1 MSVKIWAFSES
12 PSVANEVASSASSIA
27 KTAGGTFAVV
37 GLDDSGPLLA
47 GEEKVVLKA
56 DARLSTSPEAAAEA
70 LAKFA
75 KEATPDVILIGS
87 TRDGKEIASR
97 IAVKLGRP
105 CVSEV
110 FGAALGGGVL
120 QGKRNVFAG
129 KLVAEVALPLPC
141 VVALKVGTTS
151 ALPASTAKAE
161 EKAMGSLPSKTRLV
175 EMREKQKG
183 TVDLKGAKLIV
194 AAGRGVKKREDL
206 ALVSELAGALGGA
219 VGCSRPLSADM
230 GWLPEEHHIGLTGV
244 TVHPDLYIAVGI
256 SGQLQHVAGI
266 KDSKVIAAVNTDKS
280 APMFEASDY
289 GIVGDLYAVL
299 PAMLKEIKTRRP

>member
-1 MSVKIWAFSES
+1 MSVKVWAFSES

-27 KTAGGTFAVV
+27 KAAGGSFVVV
-37 GLDDSGPLLA
+37 GLDDCGPLLA
-47 GEEKVVLKA
+47 GDEKVVLKS
-56 DARLSTSPEAAAEA
+56 DAPLSTSPEATADA
-70 LAKFA
+70 LARFA
-75 KEATPDVILIGS
+75 KEANPDIVLVGS

-97 IAVKLGRP
+97 TAVKLGRP

-110 FGAALGGGVL
+110 FGAFLADGML

-151 ALPASTAKAE
+151 ALPASAVKAE
-161 EKAMGSLPSKTRLV
+161 EKAMGPLPSRTKLV

-194 AAGRGVKKREDL
+194 AAGRGVKKKEDL
-206 ALVSELAGALGGA
+206 ALVSELASALGGA

-280 APMFEASDY
+280 APMFEFSDY
-289 GIVGDLYAVL
+289 GVVGDLYAVL
-299 PAMLKEIKTRRP
+299 PAMLKEIKARRQ

>member
-1 MSVKIWAFSES
+1 MSVSVWAFSES

-27 KTAGGTFAVV
+27 RAAGGSFTVI

-47 GEEKVVLKA
+47 GEEKVVLKS
-56 DARLSTSPEAAAEA
+56 DVPLSTSPEAAAGA

-75 KEATPDVILIGS
+75 REENPDVVLVGS

-97 IAVKLGRP
+97 LAVKLGRP

-110 FGAALGGGVL
+110 FGASLGNGTL

-129 KLVAEVALPLPC
+129 KLVAEVAVPLPC

-151 ALPASTAKAE
+151 ALPPSAAE
-161 EKAMGSLPSKTRLV
+161 AREKALGPFPSKTKLL

-183 TVDLKGAKLIV
+183 TVDLKGAKVIV
-194 AAGRGVKKREDL
+194 AAGRGVKKKEDL
-206 ALVSELAGALGGA
+206 AIVSELAAALGGA

-289 GIVGDLYAVL
+289 GVVGDLYSVL
-299 PAMLKEIKTRRP
+299 PAMLRQIKARRQ

>member
-1 MSVKIWAFSES
+1 MTVKIWAFSES
-12 PSVANEVASSASSIA
+12 PAVANEVASSASA
-27 KTAGGTFAVV
+27 LARAAGGSFAVV

-47 GEEKVVLKA
+47 GEEKVVLRA
-56 DARLSTSPEAAAEA
+56 DTPLSSSPEAAAEA
-70 LAKFA
+70 LAKVA
-75 KEATPDVILIGS
+75 KEATPDVILVGS

-97 IAVKLGRP
+97 LAVKLGRP
-105 CVSEV
+105 CTSEV
-110 FGAALGGGVL
+110 FGVALDGGVL
-120 QGKRNVFAG
+120 QGRRNVFAG

-151 ALPASTAKAE
+151 ALPPSAAAAA
-161 EKAMGSLPSKTRLV
+161 EKAMGFLPSKTKLL
-175 EMREKQKG
+175 EMREKEKG

-194 AAGRGVKKREDL
+194 AAGRGVKKKEDL
-206 ALVSELAGALGGA
+206 ALVSDLAAALEGA

-289 GIVGDLYAVL
+289 GVVGDLYAVL
-299 PAMLKEIKTRRP
+299 PAMLKEIKARRQ